1 MWLLVYFLCLVFCC
15 VTHDEKIV
23 FFIDIIDNRVSR
35 TEYYYDIIMF
45 NWVTNKNGEKVVTI
59 KQKAEEE
66 EIK

>member
-1 MWLLVYFLCLVFCC
+1 
-15 VTHDEKIV
+15 V